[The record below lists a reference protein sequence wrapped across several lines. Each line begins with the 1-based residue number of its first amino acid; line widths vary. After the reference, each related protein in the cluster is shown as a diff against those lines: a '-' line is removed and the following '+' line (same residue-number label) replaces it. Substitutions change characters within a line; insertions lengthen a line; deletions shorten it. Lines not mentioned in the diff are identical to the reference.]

1 MVTILATR
9 PASKSPNFDFL
20 PTSPLNFAS
29 DITLWYLIGIYNG
42 YVALVV
48 YFWIILSHVV
58 GNFKFEVFKVLS
70 IFYPSLMMN
79 DALKFHAS
87 LISMRIIS
95 ILGSSYYHLITAN
108 NKNSLWII
116 INEVLGE
123 LQFLWLSF
131 HGVFFIT
138 INNKN
143 SLWIIEVL
151 GKFLWL
157 SFYGVFWFDFYEK
170 LGFILFILWFYHC
183 TLMLWCN
190 CVR

>member
-1 MVTILATR
+1 M
-9 PASKSPNFDFL
+9 
-20 PTSPLNFAS
+20 
-29 DITLWYLIGIYNG
+29 
-42 YVALVV
+42 
-48 YFWIILSHVV
+48 V

-151 GKFLWL
+151 GEFLWL
-157 SFYGVFWFDFYEK
+157 SFYGFFFGSISMKNWDLFYLYYDF
-170 LGFILFILWFYHC
+170 IVA
-183 TLMLWCN
+183 LWCCDVIVCDRN
-190 CVR
+190 TYFLVIFFLYSFWLSQTLKFKLFRC

>member
-1 MVTILATR
+1 M
-9 PASKSPNFDFL
+9 
-20 PTSPLNFAS
+20 
-29 DITLWYLIGIYNG
+29 
-42 YVALVV
+42 
-48 YFWIILSHVV
+48 V
-58 GNFKFEVFKVLS
+58 GNFKFEVFKVLL

-79 DALKFHAS
+79 DPLKFHAS

-95 ILGSSYYHLITAN
+95 ILRWSYYHLITAN

-131 HGVFFIT
+131 YGVFLLPLI
-138 INNKN
+138 INY

-151 GKFLWL
+151 REFLWL
-157 SFYGVFWFDFYEK
+157 SFYGVFGSISMKNWDLFY
-170 LGFILFILWFYHC
+170 LYYGFHFIC